1 MGETVIVPVLAPVV
15 CPGAVP
21 PVPPF
26 AVGDGPVL
34 AAGVGLLVATGGR
47 TVTCGEESRAA
58 SFPAPA
64 DCSVAANVEVVAEP
78 GAVALW

>member
-1 MGETVIVPVLAPVV
+1 MARPPLFPSWRPWSAP
-15 CPGAVP
+15 GVP
-21 PVPPF
+21 PVPPIAEWEGF
-26 AVGDGPVL
+26 VL
-34 AAGVGLLVATGGR
+34 AAGSLLVAPR
-47 TVTCGEESRAA
+47 PHRYRGEESRAA